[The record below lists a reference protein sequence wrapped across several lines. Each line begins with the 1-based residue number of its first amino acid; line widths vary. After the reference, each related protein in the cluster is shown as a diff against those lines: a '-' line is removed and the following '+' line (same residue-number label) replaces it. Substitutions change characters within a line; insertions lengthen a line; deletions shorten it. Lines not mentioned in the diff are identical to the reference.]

1 MKAIYIIVFIL
12 TGFCLLS
19 CEEEK
24 VEDMYAYVNIKF
36 SPTDSTI
43 VFDKIEKSTLEVYDM
58 NFAGQGHLKYTC
70 HGDTT
75 IKVVKSFYDLSFDG
89 YIYFHKGENGNL
101 QRKKFRSTANYQVV
115 LINDTTVVMPLAPMY

>member
-12 TGFCLLS
+12 SGLCLLS

-24 VEDMYAYVNIKF
+24 VENMYSDINIRF
-36 SPTDSTI
+36 APTDSTI
-43 VFDKIEKSTLEVYDM
+43 IFEEFEKSTLDLIDM
-58 NFAGQGHLKYTC
+58 NFPGQGQLKYSC

-75 IKVVKSFYDLSFDG
+75 LTVVKSYYDISFDG
-89 YIYFHKGENGNL
+89 YIIYRQGENGHQ

-115 LINDTTVVMPLAPMY
+115 LTNDTTITLPLAPMY